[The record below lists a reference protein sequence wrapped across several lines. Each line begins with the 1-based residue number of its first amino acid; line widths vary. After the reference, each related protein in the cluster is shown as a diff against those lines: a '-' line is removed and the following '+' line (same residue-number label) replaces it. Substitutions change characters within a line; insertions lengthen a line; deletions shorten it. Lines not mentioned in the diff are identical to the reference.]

1 MQSLKF
7 TNHCNNWDNASSQQK
22 DEEQQQQRP
31 FFFLSDYMYG
41 GGLTFTV
48 HLLHSLGKKQ
58 VFKVCKKSH
67 EKKLG
72 TLDMI

>member
-7 TNHCNNWDNASSQQK
+7 TKYYNNWDNASLQQK
-22 DEEQQQQRP
+22 DEEQQQRP

-58 VFKVCKKSH
+58 VFKVCKNH
-67 EKKLG
+67 EKK
-72 TLDMI
+72 

>member
-7 TNHCNNWDNASSQQK
+7 TKYYNKWDNASLQQK
-22 DEEQQQQRP
+22 DEEQQQRP

-48 HLLHSLGKKQ
+48 HLLRSLGKKR
-58 VFKVCKKSH
+58 VFKVCRKNH

-72 TLDMI
+72 TLDMV

>member
-7 TNHCNNWDNASSQQK
+7 TKYYNNWDNASLQQK
-22 DEEQQQQRP
+22 DEEQQQRP
-31 FFFLSDYMYG
+31 FFFMSDYMYG

-48 HLLHSLGKKQ
+48 HLLRSLGKKR
-58 VFKVCKKSH
+58 VFKVCRKNH

-72 TLDMI
+72 TLDMV